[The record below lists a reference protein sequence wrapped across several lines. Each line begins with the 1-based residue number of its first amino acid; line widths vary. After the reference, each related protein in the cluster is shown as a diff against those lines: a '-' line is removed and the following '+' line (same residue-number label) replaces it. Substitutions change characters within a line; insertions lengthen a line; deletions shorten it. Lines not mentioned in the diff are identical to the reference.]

1 MRASGIPW
9 PTFAGNEMGDLLAYL
24 QIGTG
29 GKTADRVYF
38 EPGSPR
44 LGQGLFATKG
54 CLQCHAI
61 GGAGGHAGPNLGDRG
76 RDLLGSVASIAGLMW
91 NHSRPMEA
99 ESRRRGLARV
109 TFSGQEMADIIAYLY
124 FVNYASVRA
133 VPAHGAQVF
142 NDKCAACHSAGG
154 GPRVGPDLTAIPQ
167 IDDPIA
173 LFAAMWNHSS
183 RMEQELRR
191 LGLSWP
197 RLAQGEAADLA
208 AFLVGAR
215 APSKGAAK

>member
-1 MRASGIPW
+1 
-9 PTFAGNEMGDLLAYL
+9 
-24 QIGTG
+24 
-29 GKTADRVYF
+29 VYF

-44 LGQGLFATKG
+44 RGQVLFASKG
-54 CLQCHAI
+54 CLQCHSIA
-61 GGAGGHAGPNLGDRG
+61 GVGGHTGPNLGDRG

-91 NHSRPMEA
+91 NHSRPMDE

-124 FVNYASVRA
+124 FVNYANVRA
-133 VPAHGAQVF
+133 VPARGAQVF
-142 NDKCAACHSAGG
+142 SDKCAVCHSSGG
-154 GPRVGPDLTAIPQ
+154 GRRGGPDLTAIPQ

-173 LFAAMWNHSS
+173 LFAAMWNHST

-197 RLAQGEAADLA
+197 RLAKGEAADLA
-208 AFLVGAR
+208 AYLVGAR
-215 APSKGAAK
+215 SAPPGAAK